1 VSFSEWNPQLR
12 DADILGRNIMG
23 GIFPLVDTAL
33 FNNLGFPGAAS
44 LLGAFVSD
52 PPFGF
57 PSNHTIHVTA
67 WQAILC

>member
-1 VSFSEWNPQLR
+1 
-12 DADILGRNIMG
+12 MG

-52 PPFGF
+52 PLLVF
-57 PSNHTIHVTA
+57 PPQSHTIHGTE
-67 WQAILC
+67 